1 MTLVPSQNRFGPHC
15 VPAGAT
21 ASGGQS
27 RDTPSQSSATSH
39 GPAAGRHIVCAD
51 CGMHVPEAH
60 VAHTPL
66 HDWLQ
71 QTPLTQNPEA
81 HWEGPEHGWPLAAP
95 PPLGTQVPF

>member
-1 MTLVPSQNRFGPHC
+1 
-15 VPAGAT
+15 
-21 ASGGQS
+21 
-27 RDTPSQSSATSH
+27 
-39 GPAAGRHIVCAD
+39 
-51 CGMHVPEAH
+51 MHVPEAH